1 MRSRIFVLPVLEEL
15 KELLR
20 SPFLEQAH
28 ERAPDGLHLC
38 ARDLGDFA
46 ISINETARDLLELE
60 IPSNVGVHEDLG
72 QLARGDDEFGD
83 KIDGIVAVPAD
94 VGGRL
99 SAGAE
104 LAVELREE

>member
-1 MRSRIFVLPVLEEL
+1 MRRRIFVLPVLEEL

-60 IPSNVGVHEDLG
+60 VSGHIRVYEDLRE
-72 QLARGDDEFGD
+72 LSRCDDELGD
-83 KIDGIVAVPAD
+83 KIDSVITITTKF
-94 VGGRL
+94 
-99 SAGAE
+99 
-104 LAVELREE
+104 